1 MYDILQ
7 CWEYDEAITIKNNNI
22 EVPQL
27 NCGDNIS
34 KITLTKFENKL
45 QNNNQLTMYAQNTN
59 LVFVM
64 Y

>member
-45 QNNNQLTMYAQNTN
+45 QKKIN
-59 LVFVM
+59 
-64 Y
+64 